1 MYYSDSIIRE
11 MQAEKLMALQLD
23 KAVNDLGKQVLET
36 AARIKDGATRAIY
49 YTSCFTDNYQD
60 VCSKLK
66 SEDVRFGEGLY
77 QLFRDRRIVYDLIE
91 VYFKDVLQHKT
102 QQQLEF
108 IKWRLFKLGLN
119 ISTSSLTADS
129 LTLGITTTVCL
140 SLGFSPLVVGRVRAL
155 AGGAVGVAGLYGYV
169 QQAAESADR
178 LKLWE
183 PGYYYA
189 LYLRKLEMMYFIVEP
204 IFVKARAFENAYLS
218 DDDIVNIISRMAK

>member
-1 MYYSDSIIRE
+1 MYYSDSIIRK

-23 KAVNDLGKQVLET
+23 KAVSGAGEQVLET

-49 YTSCFTDNYQD
+49 YASCFTNNYQD
-60 VCSKLK
+60 VCAKLK

-77 QLFRDRRIVYDLIE
+77 QLFRERRIVYDLID
-91 VYFKDVLQHKT
+91 VYFREMFQHKT

-108 IKWRLFKLGLN
+108 IKWRLFKLGIN

-129 LTLGITTTVCL
+129 LTLGVTTTVCL
-140 SLGFSPLVVGRVRAL
+140 SLGFSPMVVGRVRAL
-155 AGGAVGVAGLYGYV
+155 AGGAVGAAGLYGYV

-178 LKLWE
+178 LKLWG
-183 PGYYYA
+183 PKYYHS

-204 IFVKARAFENAYLS
+204 VFVKARVFEDTYLT
-218 DDDIVNIISRMAK
+218 DEAIVDIISRMVR

>member
-1 MYYSDSIIRE
+1 MYYSDLIIRE

-23 KAVNDLGKQVLET
+23 KAVKGVGEQVVQT

-60 VCSKLK
+60 VCAKLK

-91 VYFKDVLQHKT
+91 AYFKGVLQHKT

-108 IKWRLFKLGLN
+108 IKWRLLKLGLN

-129 LTLGITTTVCL
+129 LTLGITTTICL

-155 AGGAVGVAGLYGYV
+155 AGGAVGAAGLYGYV

-178 LKLWE
+178 LKLWG
-183 PGYYYA
+183 PGYYHA

-204 IFVKARAFENAYLS
+204 IFVKARVFEHTYLS
-218 DDDIVNIISRMAK
+218 DDDIVNIISRMAS

>member
-23 KAVNDLGKQVLET
+23 KAVSGVGEQVLET

-60 VCSKLK
+60 VCAKLK

-108 IKWRLFKLGLN
+108 IKWRLLKLGLN

-155 AGGAVGVAGLYGYV
+155 AGSAVGAAGLYGYV
-169 QQAAESADR
+169 QQASESADR
-178 LKLWE
+178 LKLCG
-183 PGYYYA
+183 PGYYHA
-189 LYLRKLEMMYFIVEP
+189 LYLRKLEMMYFLVEP
-204 IFVKARAFENAYLS
+204 IFVKAQAFENNYLS
-218 DDDIVNIISRMAK
+218 DDDIVNITSRMVN

>member
-23 KAVNDLGKQVLET
+23 KAVSGVGKQISET

-60 VCSKLK
+60 VCAKLK

-108 IKWRLFKLGLN
+108 IKWRLWKLGLN
-119 ISTSSLTADS
+119 ISTSNLTADS

-178 LKLWE
+178 LKLWG
-183 PGYYYA
+183 PRYYHA

-204 IFVKARAFENAYLS
+204 IFVKARAFEHTYLS
-218 DDDIVNIISRMAK
+218 DDDIVNIISRMAN